1 MPYFHLLVDCTW
13 GDWDLGECSATCA
26 GGIRIDTRNIATE
39 AMHGGFCDPEGDV
52 RREICNTQA
61 CPRMLKFQY
70 FEIIFNLSE
79 LILISVISS
88 LKTYYYHSYHSN
100 SL

>member
-1 MPYFHLLVDCTW
+1 MPYFYLLVDCTW
-13 GDWDLGECSATCA
+13 GDWDFGECSVTCA
-26 GGIRIDTRNIATE
+26 GGIRVDTRSIATE

-79 LILISVISS
+79 FDTNSNDFIFNKLLLSFIS
-88 LKTYYYHSYHSN
+88 
-100 SL
+100 